1 MGNDVEKKGNKGW
14 RGRWRGRRGG
24 GLLAAARP
32 VSSSDAVGATSP
44 VEERR
49 ESRAEGGTPL
59 EEGERELERA
69 PEGKMRRR
77 RPTRGGTPVSAGGG
91 APCRRWSGG
100 VEGLLAPAQALEGR
114 GVGDG
119 ERKNEPVLCN
129 EWQKRVITFQ
139 LHIQVQNE
147 KVWSCAEEVLQN
159 SKPICTTAP
168 EFGLLHGVLE
178 LGCLAAKLVGVGGV
192 ELWSHVKQVLDVHET
207 SMKLVLGLA

>member
-1 MGNDVEKKGNKGW
+1 
-14 RGRWRGRRGG
+14 
-24 GLLAAARP
+24 
-32 VSSSDAVGATSP
+32 
-44 VEERR
+44 
-49 ESRAEGGTPL
+49 
-59 EEGERELERA
+59 
-69 PEGKMRRR
+69 
-77 RPTRGGTPVSAGGG
+77 
-91 APCRRWSGG
+91 
-100 VEGLLAPAQALEGR
+100 
-114 GVGDG
+114 VGDG

-192 ELWSHVKQVLDVHET
+192 ELWSHIKQALDVHET

>member
-1 MGNDVEKKGNKGW
+1 MMWRRRGTRAGEGAGGEGEEEETYRRRRVPSPLATPSGRPHLWRSGGRPEQREARLWKKGNAS
-14 RGRWRGRRGG
+14 WRGRRRGRRGGG
-24 GLLAAARP
+24 GLLAAAP
-32 VSSSDAVGATSP
+32 
-44 VEERR
+44 
-49 ESRAEGGTPL
+49 
-59 EEGERELERA
+59 
-69 PEGKMRRR
+69 
-77 RPTRGGTPVSAGGG
+77 PVSAGGG
-91 APCRRWSGG
+91 VPCRRWSGG
-100 VEGLLAPAQALEGR
+100 AEGLLAPAQALEGR

-192 ELWSHVKQVLDVHET
+192 EL
-207 SMKLVLGLA
+207 